1 MIERRIVRVTGDV
14 QGVGFRAA
22 ARREADRRGVRGW
35 ARNEPDGSVTIDA
48 EGDPAA
54 LAAFVAW
61 CRRGPRA
68 ARVERIDIVP
78 AEPVGHDGFHIAR

>member
-22 ARREADRRGVRGW
+22 ARAEAERRGVRGW
-35 ARNEPDGSVTIDA
+35 ARNELDGSVTIDA

-54 LAAFVAW
+54 LAAFLAW
-61 CRRGPRA
+61 CRRGPRP
-68 ARVERIDIVP
+68 ARVDAVDIVP
-78 AEPVGHDGFHIAR
+78 AEPAGHEGFQIVR

>member
-14 QGVGFRAA
+14 QGVGFRAS
-22 ARREADRRGVRGW
+22 ARAEAERRNIRGW

-48 EGDPAA
+48 EGEPAA
-54 LAAFVAW
+54 LAAFIEW

-68 ARVERIDIVP
+68 ARVDAIDVVP
-78 AEPVGHDGFHIAR
+78 AEPAGHEGFQIVR